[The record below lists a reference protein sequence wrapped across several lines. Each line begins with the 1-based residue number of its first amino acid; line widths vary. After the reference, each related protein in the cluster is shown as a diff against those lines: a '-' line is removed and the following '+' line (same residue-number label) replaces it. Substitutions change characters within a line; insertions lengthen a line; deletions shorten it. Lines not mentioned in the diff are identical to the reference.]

1 MLNRHQCC
9 ALWQCCLSS
18 RSVCLLEALSG
29 PSPPWRHAAL
39 SRRAGADDA
48 RDHRAYGRSVHA
60 RLTEGD
66 GRAAFKPQP
75 ALATE
80 WSVSADGLTY
90 SFKLRP
96 GVKWHDGRDFTS
108 ADVAYL
114 IKLLKENHPRG
125 RGTFAAVEKVD
136 TPDALTA
143 IIRLTKPAPYLLTAL
158 APRNRRSCR
167 NMSMRAL
174 IR

>member
-1 MLNRHQCC
+1 M
-9 ALWQCCLSS
+9 
-18 RSVCLLEALSG
+18 
-29 PSPPWRHAAL
+29 
-39 SRRAGADDA
+39 
-48 RDHRAYGRSVHA
+48 
-60 RLTEGD
+60 
-66 GRAAFKPQP
+66 
-75 ALATE
+75 
-80 WSVSADGLTY
+80 
-90 SFKLRP
+90 
-96 GVKWHDGRDFTS
+96 KWHDGRDFTS
-108 ADVAYL
+108 ADVAYS

-167 NMSMRAL
+167 SMSMRAP